1 MKINKFILA
10 VSASLVW
17 CVSFRLEEEPARQHE
32 PIKIDGVAAV
42 VGKEIVLES
51 DIEGALMQYQLQGIS
66 IGENEKCR
74 ILEQLLIEKLLAHQ
88 GQVDSLEVSEGEI
101 SNTVNQSI

>member
-1 MKINKFILA
+1 MMKINKFILA

-17 CVSFRLEEEPARQHE
+17 CVSYGQQEEPARQHE

-74 ILEQLLIEKLLAHQ
+74 
-88 GQVDSLEVSEGEI
+88 DRW
-101 SNTVNQSI
+101 TVWKYPKAKYPTPSTRGYRCSYRT